1 VEKALHSK
9 RGVRFRALLIEAREK
24 AGLTQNDVSA
34 RLNKAQSFVSYYEKG
49 LRRLD
54 VAEFLE
60 VAEVLGAD
68 PVKIIRRLLAR

>member
-9 RGVRFRALLIEAREK
+9 RGVRFRTLLIEAREK
-24 AGLTQNDVSA
+24 AGLTQNDVAA

-54 VAEFLE
+54 VAEFLQ
-60 VAEVLGAD
+60 VAEALRAD
-68 PVKIIRRLLAR
+68 PVKIIRLMLGR